1 MRIAYLA
8 LVEIDIANACLI
20 HTRETSEQL
29 AAMGHEMTMILPRPL
44 RMQTW
49 AGVHHTW
56 VRWWGFDRRG
66 QLAFFIDSAWQLI
79 QMHRR
84 QPFDI
89 LYVRELVRH
98 PFLPLLVRWLRLP
111 LFVEVNGWALDDF
124 RLSGASRRELRAIA
138 QSQRKLFQAAAG
150 IVVSTAGNAE
160 KVVARYGIS
169 SQEILVQELGT
180 NTAHFIP
187 GDQKQAR
194 RVLGLPP
201 EAQIVLFAGSFH
213 PHHDLGTLVDAFA
226 RLASEYADLV
236 LMLVGQGAEWK
247 RIRQRLESSGV
258 MGQVRMFDARPYD
271 EIPLYFQAAD
281 IGVLPL
287 TIKKVRQQ
295 NGALATKLWD
305 YMATGLPVVVTDMP
319 DSASYALLKN
329 LACVVP
335 PEDPQAMANGLRDL
349 LSHADLCARLSAAS
363 LDYVRKYRTW
373 RQAAAQTANFIL
385 ARLSS
390 A

>member
-8 LVEIDIANACLI
+8 LVELDIANACLI

-56 VRWWGFDRRG
+56 VRWWGFDRPR
-66 QLAFFIDSAWQLI
+66 QLAFFTDSARQLI

-84 QPFDI
+84 RSFDI
-89 LYVRELVRH
+89 LYVREFVRH
-98 PFLPLLVRWLRLP
+98 PFLPQLVQWLRLP
-111 LFVEVNGWALDDF
+111 LFVEVNGWMLDDF
-124 RLSGASRRELRAIA
+124 RLAGASSRVLRAIA
-138 QSQRKLFQAAAG
+138 RSQRKLFQAATG
-150 IVVSTAGNAE
+150 IIASTAGNAA
-160 KVVARYGIS
+160 KVVSHYGIP
-169 SQEILVQELGT
+169 SQRVLVQELGT
-180 NTAHFIP
+180 NTEHFTP
-187 GDQKQAR
+187 GDQTRAR

-201 EAQIVLFAGSFH
+201 EARIILFAGSFH
-213 PHHDLGTLVDAFA
+213 PHHDLGMLVDAFA
-226 RLASEYADLV
+226 RLASERADLV

-287 TIKKVRQQ
+287 TIQKVRQQ

-335 PEDPQAMANGLRDL
+335 PEDPQAMTNALRDL
-349 LSHADLCARLSAAS
+349 LSHADLCVRLSAAS
-363 LDYVRKYRTW
+363 LDYARKYRTW
-373 RQAAAQTANFIL
+373 RQAAVQTVNFIL